1 MAGMPEFESGVRAA
15 DFAVARPT
23 INTSE
28 AEGIFRLADTAG
40 RITQTLAA
48 SAIEQGTQDAANAGA
63 AQMIYEQQPD
73 GTQRLRPLE
82 PLLRVPLGSANRA
95 FNAAVT
101 RNYMMAV
108 ETDARQSFGRFQT
121 ENQTNPSGFMAAAD
135 GWINRTVDALPES
148 ARGAARTQLMALA
161 TGFSSQISER
171 INRAAQDQIFATATV
186 GVQSLADD
194 ADRLSRANPADPR
207 IAQAR
212 ERYRQALEDLKTTH
226 PDRVNDVVVRDGVR
240 LLDRTIEGNRFTN
253 EAIGLYRRGGGL
265 QAAERAIEAYG
276 NRSDLPFTTA
286 ERDQIMQRARAAVRD
301 LESQRQQARALDQQ
315 ANADQVRDLVT
326 RGQLAAQQI
335 DPRNTAAGER
345 NAGEY
350 AAQGRNQ
357 EVRNQ
362 VYLLL
367 NNGPAAEH
375 WRQVDAQRQAVEQ
388 LNALTMSQR
397 NAQDIAAGR
406 PPSFPL
412 TQMMQTLPPQMW
424 PQAQATILHAQ
435 EQAQTRATQQADLM
449 TEIHDAATGR
459 RTTTSDRLSQY
470 VDIMY
475 PGNGGGQRVAA
486 DMTNPAQR
494 EDVIRLAVATGVLP
508 RQVNDVLTA
517 GLAPTATFV
526 QAQRAALMFDALRRD
541 QNRLPAVDAALGENR
556 ERLARLSTDV
566 SAIAGSGQSI
576 GPNGQVDPQRTETA
590 WRSLIQGRHAAGLD
604 TEDGVNR
611 RLAMIFG
618 NNHAEA
624 ISQMARD
631 AITQRTQPDEPPISG
646 VAGLDFPGPGNEQVT
661 GIPVSRPWMVDI
673 PGIGRIG
680 NPLFNWSASGTV
692 PIALGPN
699 DVPAGYDQ
707 AFARGVRQAAANGET
722 NQQALMEAGRREAS
736 RTFQPTF
743 LGSPFDDRAVVSAM
757 SIEARGREM
766 GLTPQQVTEQVV
778 QSVSSVIT
786 AMQNAGER
794 INMRTQSQ
802 ADVLAALARKE
813 IFVQPVPGTERDPR
827 WYIMY
832 RPVDQNGLAQ
842 PVERLLVGP
851 RSMQAD
857 PTMWTINDAPVI
869 SLRPDQRTLE
879 QRTADEARSRAA
891 YATVDAA
898 VPGLPQPSREMAA
911 FAVRLGMRITGTPG
925 AAEVQGL
932 QQRAR
937 DAAPAN
943 PTPPDPTLYRGQ
955 PIGNMNQTEIERLD
969 FSSLTDAQ
977 RRAANLRLRDIM
989 DARDRAHSGATQ

>member
-1 MAGMPEFESGVRAA
+1 
-15 DFAVARPT
+15 
-23 INTSE
+23 
-28 AEGIFRLADTAG
+28 
-40 RITQTLAA
+40 
-48 SAIEQGTQDAANAGA
+48 
-63 AQMIYEQQPD
+63 MIYEQQPD

-108 ETDARQSFGRFQT
+108 ETDARQSFGRFQA
-121 ENQTNPSGFMAAAD
+121 EHQTNPSGFMAAAD

-148 ARGAARTQLMALA
+148 ARGAARTQLMGLA
-161 TGFSSQISER
+161 TTFSAAISER
-171 INRAAQDQIFATATV
+171 INRAAQDQIFATAQR
-186 GVQSLADD
+186 GVMDAADD
-194 ADRLSRANPADPR
+194 IDRMSRADAGDAR
-207 IAQAR
+207 IPQAR
-212 ERYRQALEDLKTTH
+212 ARFSQALQDLKTTH
-226 PDRVNDVVVRDGVR
+226 PDRVNDLTIREAER
-240 LLDRTIEGNRFTN
+240 ALDRTIEGNRFTN

-375 WRQVDAQRQAVEQ
+375 WRQADAQRQAVEQ

-576 GPNGQVDPQRTETA
+576 GPNGQVDPQRTEQA
-590 WRSLIQGRHAAGLD
+590 WRGLIQGRQVAGLD

-631 AITQRTQPDEPPISG
+631 AIAQRTNPDTVDTTGS
-646 VAGLDFPGPGNEQVT
+646 LDPFDTGALPGNEQAT
-661 GIPVSRPWMVDI
+661 GLPTSRPWMIDI
-673 PGIGRIG
+673 PGVGRAG
-680 NPLFNWSASGTV
+680 NPLFNWSVSGSV

-736 RTFQPTF
+736 RVFQPTF
-743 LGSPFDDRAVVSAM
+743 LGSPFSDRAVVSGM
-757 SIEARGREM
+757 SIEARGREL
-766 GLTPQQVTEQVV
+766 GLTPEQVTESVAQQITQVMIAR
-778 QSVSSVIT
+778 Q
-786 AMQNAGER
+786 AAGEPV
-794 INMRTQSQ
+794 NMRTQSP
-802 ADVLAALARKE
+802 ADVVRALATKE

-832 RPVDQNGLAQ
+832 RPVDQNGIAQ

-851 RSMQAD
+851 RSMQTD

-879 QRTADEARSRAA
+879 QRTADEARARAA
-891 YATVDAA
+891 YARVDAEA
-898 VPGLPQPSREMAA
+898 PGLSGPLREMNALA
-911 FAVRLGMRITGTPG
+911 SRIMMRITGTPSE
-925 AAEVQGL
+925 AEVQSML
-932 QQRAR
+932 ERAR
-937 DAAPAN
+937 AAAPPRPA
-943 PTPPDPTLYRGQ
+943 PAPPDPTSYRGQ
-955 PIGNMNQTEIERLD
+955 PIANMNQSEIERLD
-969 FSSLTDAQ
+969 FTSLTDAQ
-977 RRAANLRLRDIM
+977 RQAANQRLRRIM
-989 DARDRAHSGATQ
+989 EQRDRDRSGATQ